1 MVLLTNSPHQ
11 RDEQSSKRVPV
22 GKRPGR
28 LNGKVTPPPCCLNTG
43 GNLNLGRKKFN
54 WVSCRRNSGTL
65 LSDLIEFVEEEKTS
79 FGGSVSGFPVRARSG
94 LTQQSSKWSNTTQHN
109 TAEEKHCLD
118 LVQTV
123 NNCLVQTTIVQ
134 SLPSFS
140 LNPSSSLFSRARST
154 KLKLAE
160 IVVLI

>member
-28 LNGKVTPPPCCLNTG
+28 LNGVVPLVTPLPCCLNTG
-43 GNLNLGRKKFN
+43 GNLNLGQKKAQLGFLPSKQCSTFIRLN
-54 WVSCRRNSGTL
+54 WIRRRGEDLFWWVS
-65 LSDLIEFVEEEKTS
+65 EWFPTS
-79 FGGSVSGFPVRARSG
+79 RSKSG
-94 LTQQSSKWSNTTQHN
+94 LTQHNTT
-109 TAEEKHCLD
+109 EEEHCLD

-134 SLPSFS
+134 GLPSFS
-140 LNPSSSLFSRARST
+140 LNPCSSLFSRARST